1 MKKNT
6 DTAKVLK
13 ILQRSGM
20 YGVHSFHLNQEVGT
34 MRAAARI
41 LDLKK
46 LGYDIT
52 STPERL
58 GDAVGVRYFLNSSP
72 VSKPVVTQK
81 KKISG
86 YFDNVRGVFVM
97 Q

>member
-1 MKKNT
+1 MKQNT
-6 DTAKVLK
+6 DVAKCLK
-13 ILQRSGM
+13 ILQRVGL
-20 YGVHSFHLNQEVGT
+20 YGIHSFHLNQEIGT
-34 MRAAARI
+34 TRCSARI
-41 LDLKK
+41 NDLKK
-46 LGYDIT
+46 KGYIIT

-72 VSKPVVTQK
+72 VKEEK

-86 YFDNVRGVFVM
+86 YFDDVRGVFVM